1 MYATS
6 LPFVKNIY
14 QIYIMNKKTLTLT
27 GLFLITFLLIT
38 INLFSPQDAESRLQ
52 NPVSLGFQIIS
63 NSQGATLYQK
73 DLDYLQVV
81 DLTQG
86 AKINFIYGNITE
98 LGIKKGAYGG
108 NDPQFERQTISQV
121 WSNLSSETSSLFC
134 ITNGQ
139 FFRNDKNSST
149 GLAFPVKSDGI
160 IVSDGYAGE
169 IEFPDE
175 KLMLEVWNDRAL
187 ITNFQPNNLQLSTAP
202 NLIVA
207 LQENADK
214 GVENQTGRTFI
225 GVQDKDGDRLHETI
239 LIFTSKQATQPH
251 AANVLKSFGATQ
263 VIMLDGGGSTQLIC
277 QGNSYI
283 SSPRTIPQMIA
294 IFSVDEVRKK
304 EEEFS
309 NLGE

>member
-1 MYATS
+1 
-6 LPFVKNIY
+6 
-14 QIYIMNKKTLTLT
+14 MNKKSLTLT
-27 GLFLITFLLIT
+27 GLFLTTILLIT
-38 INLFSPQDAESRLQ
+38 INLFSVQDAESKSQ
-52 NPVSLGFQIIS
+52 NSLYLGFQIIS
-63 NSQGATLYQK
+63 NSQGTTLYQK
-73 DLDYLQVV
+73 DLDYVQVIA
-81 DLTQG
+81 LTQG
-86 AKINFIYGNITE
+86 AKINFIYGNIRE
-98 LGIKKGAYGG
+98 LGSKKGVYGG

-121 WSNLSSETSSLFC
+121 WSSLYSGDSSLFC

-187 ITNFQPNNLQLSTAP
+187 ISKFQPNTLQLSKAP
-202 NLIVA
+202 NLIVG

-214 GVENQTGRTFI
+214 GVENKTGRTFI
-225 GVQDKDGDRLHETI
+225 GVQDQDSDRLNETI
-239 LIFTSKQATQPH
+239 LIFTSKKATQPQ

-277 QGNSYI
+277 QGNTYI
-283 SSPRTIPQMIA
+283 DSPRTIPQMIA
-294 IFSVDEVRKK
+294 IFSGNE
-304 EEEFS
+304 
-309 NLGE
+309 

>member
-1 MYATS
+1 MNR
-6 LPFVKNIY
+6 KN
-14 QIYIMNKKTLTLT
+14 LLLT
-27 GLFLITFLLIT
+27 GLFFITILLI
-38 INLFSPQDAESRLQ
+38 INLFSVQDTESKSQ
-52 NPVSLGFQIIS
+52 NLLSLGFQIIS
-63 NSQGATLYQK
+63 NSQGTTLYQK
-73 DLDYLQVV
+73 DLDYVQVV

-86 AKINFIYGNITE
+86 AKINFIYGNITD
-98 LGIKKGAYGG
+98 LGTKKGAYGG

-121 WSNLSSETSSLFC
+121 WSDLSSVKPNLFC

-187 ITNFQPNNLQLSTAP
+187 ITKFKPNNLQLSTAP
-202 NLIVA
+202 NLIVG

-214 GVENQTGRTFI
+214 GVKDKTGRTFI
-225 GVQDKDGDRLHETI
+225 GVKDKDGDHLNETI
-239 LIFTSKQATQPH
+239 LIFTSKQAAQPH

-277 QGNSYI
+277 QGNNYI
-283 SSPRTIPQMIA
+283 TSPRTIPQMIV
-294 IFSVDEVRKK
+294 I
-304 EEEFS
+304 
-309 NLGE
+309 LG